1 MEKSTGKA
9 LLFIKENG
17 IAIITL
23 NRPEGFNLVGQDFL
37 YELEEIQNEIA
48 KDKEIKAVIIN
59 ANGDHFSAGVD
70 LGYLRTVNSEFIMD
84 NLTWL
89 QKLYGRWQEMPIPV
103 IAAIHGLCYGSATE
117 LILGCDIRIA
127 AKDTRISIPEV
138 RFGLSPDMG
147 GTVRLTQLVGMGQA
161 KRLILGC
168 EEVDADEA
176 FAIGLVEIVVEREK
190 LMERAMKLAKRIA
203 SMPPA
208 AIKFA
213 KMGINLANES
223 SLSAGL
229 MFEQAQSTYCCGT
242 EDQNEAID
250 SFFEKRKP
258 VFKNK

>member
-1 MEKSTGKA
+1 MSEFKS
-9 LLFIKENG
+9 LLYTKEDS

-23 NRPEGFNLVGQDFL
+23 NRPEAFNLVGQDFL
-37 YELEEIQNEIA
+37 RELGQVQDEIE
-48 KDKEIKAVIIN
+48 KDKSIRAVIIN

-70 LGYLRTVNSEFIMD
+70 LKFLRTVNSEFIMD
-84 NLTWL
+84 NLDWL
-89 QKLYGRWQEMPIPV
+89 QRLYGRWQEMPIPV
-103 IAAIHGLCYGSATE
+103 IAAVHGLCYGSATE

-127 AKDTRISIPEV
+127 AKDARISIPEV

-168 EEVDADEA
+168 EEVGADEA
-176 FAIGLVEIVVEREK
+176 FAIGLVEIVVEREQ

-208 AIKFA
+208 AVRFA
-213 KMGINLANES
+213 KRGINLANES
-223 SLSAGL
+223 SVMAGL
-229 MFEQAQSTYCCGT
+229 LYEQAQSTYCCGT

>member
-1 MEKSTGKA
+1 MENKKA
-9 LLFIKENG
+9 LLLTKENS

-23 NRPEGFNLVGQDFL
+23 NRPEAFNLVSQDL
-37 YELEEIQNEIA
+37 LLELDAIQEDII
-48 KDKEIKAVIIN
+48 KDKSIRAVVIN
-59 ANGDHFSAGVD
+59 ADGDHFSAGVD
-70 LGYLRTVNSEFIMD
+70 LNFLRTVTSQFVMD

-89 QKLYGRWQEMPIPV
+89 QRLYGKWQEMPIPV

-127 AKDTRISIPEV
+127 AKDARIAIPEV

-161 KRLILGC
+161 KRLIIGC

-176 FAIGLVEIVVEREK
+176 YAIGLVEIVVERDQ
-190 LMERAMKLAKRIA
+190 LMERALKLAKRMA
-203 SMPPA
+203 NMPPA
-208 AIKFA
+208 AVKFA

-229 MFEQAQSTYCCGT
+229 LFEQAQSSYCCGT

-250 SFFEKRKP
+250 AFFEKRKP
-258 VFKNK
+258 VFKNQ

>member
-1 MEKSTGKA
+1 MSTGKA
-9 LLFIKENG
+9 LLYTKEDS
-17 IAIITL
+17 IAVITL
-23 NRPEGFNLVGQDFL
+23 NRPEAFNLVGQDFL
-37 YELEEIQNEIA
+37 RELDEIQEEIS
-48 KDKEIKAVIIN
+48 KDKSVRAVVIN

-70 LGYLRTVNSEFIMD
+70 LKFLRTVNSEFIMD
-84 NLTWL
+84 NLDWL
-89 QKLYGRWQEMPIPV
+89 QRLYGRWQEMPIPV

-117 LILGCDIRIA
+117 LILGCDIRVA
-127 AKDTRISIPEV
+127 AKDARISIPEV

-176 FAIGLVEIVVEREK
+176 YAIGLVEIVVEREK

-208 AIKFA
+208 AVRFA
-213 KMGINLANES
+213 KRGINLANES
-223 SLSAGL
+223 SVSAGL
-229 MFEQAQSTYCCGT
+229 LFEQAQSTYCCGT

-250 SFFEKRKP
+250 SFFEKRRP